1 MAAQDDDP
9 KTDLKIQEDAVR
21 VLTEV
26 TGGDKD
32 GNLAKALEFNKTK
45 DPSLIMSMDAKEI
58 GDLKINRNAKIPM
71 VHARLLQLFKKFHD
85 CQHCRG
91 KSAKIKD
98 WGETFKINDFNVCRV
113 AACTWNTKD
122 GLPHDAAWVGGKMGS
137 DTTSDTERVMQ
148 MVEHNAK
155 SAKDVQQT
163 NY

>member
-58 GDLKINRNAKIPM
+58 GDLKINRNAKILM
-71 VHARLLQLFKKFHD
+71 AHAMFCCCFSSWF
-85 CQHCRG
+85 C
-91 KSAKIKD
+91 
-98 WGETFKINDFNVCRV
+98 
-113 AACTWNTKD
+113 
-122 GLPHDAAWVGGKMGS
+122 
-137 DTTSDTERVMQ
+137 
-148 MVEHNAK
+148 
-155 SAKDVQQT
+155 
-163 NY
+163 

>member
-1 MAAQDDDP
+1 M
-9 KTDLKIQEDAVR
+9 TDLK
-21 VLTEV
+21 
-26 TGGDKD
+26 
-32 GNLAKALEFNKTK
+32 FNFSPVST
-45 DPSLIMSMDAKEI
+45 DDEEI

-148 MVEHNAK
+148 MVKHNTK
-155 SAKDVQQT
+155 SAMPSKRQGKP
-163 NY
+163 